1 MFMWLFIPAKRMLHP
16 DFICCFQSPT
26 HFFLLRSSVPPP
38 LHISPSLFHFL
49 PVSGSVP
56 FTSFSQSWF
65 SYFHTS
71 PLFHRHP
78 SLPTFT
84 LLSPLNIDLLHS
96 LVLLNLSG
104 AMLSPCKLKTTK
116 QTACKTSCPL
126 SIREN
131 IYRSIENSPHS
142 QWNMSYCPPLVQFN
156 PTCKTEKSS
165 PWLGCATLRRQRH
178 RSWHHLC
185 MWTSVEITGCWS
197 CCLHTFIQE
206 FTNAYQICSK
216 VFQNE
221 NGNNCLHIGWFV
233 ELYPLLKANIT
244 LLSLCA

>member
-1 MFMWLFIPAKRMLHP
+1 M
-16 DFICCFQSPT
+16 
-26 HFFLLRSSVPPP
+26 
-38 LHISPSLFHFL
+38 FL
-49 PVSGSVP
+49 PVEHYLCRLHVHLVIHPCKEDVIPGFHLLLSVTHSLLPPQQLCATSTPYFPFFVP
-56 FTSFSQSWF
+56 FPSFSQSWF
-65 SYFHTS
+65 SYFHKS

-96 LVLLNLSG
+96 LVLLNLSR
-104 AMLSPCKLKTTK
+104 ALLSPCKVKTMK

-131 IYRSIENSPHS
+131 LNRSIENSPHS
-142 QWNMSYCPPLVQFN
+142 QWNVSCCPSLVQFN
-156 PTCKTEKSS
+156 PTCKTEKKRSVA
-165 PWLGCATLRRQRH
+165 GMCQHH

-206 FTNAYQICSK
+206 FTNVYQICSK
-216 VFQNE
+216 AFQKE
-221 NGNNCLHIGWFV
+221 NSNSCPHVGWFV
-233 ELYPLLKANIT
+233 ELYPLLKANFT